1 MKAIDR
7 MIDLLSF
14 VFMAIAAIA
23 LTLMMGHV
31 TVDVAGKY
39 LLNAPVPVTLE
50 MVSNYYMVA
59 VVFLPLAAVEK
70 VNGHIHVELIYSALP
85 RVGRRVLDVAAHAL
99 ALGFFAMLMRY
110 SWVSAVRKFEVGE
123 FIMGTYPII
132 IWPSRFL
139 VPLGCGLIAAFLVL
153 RLVRAV
159 IRLVRADLDDTDA
172 DQDAVADKLLKV
184 TSHELMRRHGVD
196 LS

>member
-1 MKAIDR
+1 MNLVEKLIG
-7 MIDLLSF
+7 LVSF
-14 VFMAIAAIA
+14 AFMAVAAVA
-23 LTLMMGHV
+23 LTLMMAHV

-85 RVGRRVLDVAAHAL
+85 RVGRRLLDVTAHAL

-110 SWVSAVRKFEVGE
+110 SWVSAVRKFNVGE
-123 FIMGTYPII
+123 FIMGTYPLL

-139 VPLGCGLIAAFLVL
+139 VPVGCALIAALLVL

-159 IRLVRADLDDTDA
+159 IRLVRADLDTTDA
-172 DQDAVADKLLKV
+172 ENAA
-184 TSHELMRRHGVD
+184 
-196 LS
+196 LSGAGH